1 MEFGKRIPPTA
12 AATTTTATSSSHV
25 QSKGSGVTHHLFHY
39 FPHGLCSVPSTLPTG
54 PEPQTHYWP
63 PAQTLLDKHTCCR
76 STGVSVDEMPDGLL
90 ASMLFLVSAR
100 GCSMLRL
107 GRDVYRWLPC
117 RLMVGAT
124 ARSIGLRLRSRGS
137 FRQSPL
143 AVLFLKKRNQHSDGT
158 AWHPA
163 NGEGDTNHMT
173 STSQGLF
180 CLILHL
186 AVDKYYIIMTSAF

>member
-1 MEFGKRIPPTA
+1 MGRIWQKDP
-12 AATTTTATSSSHV
+12 SSCCRR
-25 QSKGSGVTHHLFHY
+25 HHHRHFL
-39 FPHGLCSVPSTLPTG
+39 VPSAERRLWSYSPSLSRLPSRPLLGALHPAHG
-54 PEPQTHYWP
+54 PKPQTHYWP
-63 PAQTLLDKHTCCR
+63 PAQTPLGKHTCCR
-76 STGVSVDEMPDGLL
+76 STGVRVGAMPDGLL

-163 NGEGDTNHMT
+163 NGEGDTGHVPR
-173 STSQGLF
+173 TSQGLF
-180 CLILHL
+180 
-186 AVDKYYIIMTSAF
+186 